1 MARTKKQSVTSGL
14 VAALKRF
21 ANGEVDDGRFLNLEC
36 RERRGGKRRKRC
48 QVECRTRHQHEQNRI
63 IPKFTTHHG
72 TYVNIARSRQYR
84 LVS

>member
-36 RERRGGKRRKRC
+36 RERRGGKRKERC
-48 QVECRTRHQHEQNRI
+48 QFNWRARQQHE
-63 IPKFTTHHG
+63 
-72 TYVNIARSRQYR
+72 
-84 LVS
+84 